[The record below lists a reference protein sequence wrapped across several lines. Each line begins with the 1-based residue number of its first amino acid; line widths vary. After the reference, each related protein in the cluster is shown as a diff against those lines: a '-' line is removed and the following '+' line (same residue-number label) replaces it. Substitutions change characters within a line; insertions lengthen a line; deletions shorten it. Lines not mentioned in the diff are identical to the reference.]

1 MDYCRKCGSEMPKGA
16 KFCPKCG
23 TGVEQNISPVWGFL
37 GLFFMVIGLT
47 TMLGFVGTIIGLL
60 IAVVV
65 IKVVSK

>member
-1 MDYCRKCGSEMPKGA
+1 MEYCRKCGAEMPNGA

-23 TGVEQNISPVWGFL
+23 TNVEHNISPVWVFL

-60 IAVVV
+60 IAVVL